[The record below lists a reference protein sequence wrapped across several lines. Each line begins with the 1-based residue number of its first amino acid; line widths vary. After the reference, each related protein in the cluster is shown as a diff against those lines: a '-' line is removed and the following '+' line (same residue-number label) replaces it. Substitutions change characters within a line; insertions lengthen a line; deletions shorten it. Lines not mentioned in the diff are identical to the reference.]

1 MSVNSIPA
9 EPKQRMEKPRQ
20 ATLIILL
27 FSHGKE
33 PSALQHLYQRGDA
46 GEQTLLKTQLSADGN
61 EKTEM
66 SCQWPANEQTAHHC
80 IDSGESD
87 RAHQGGTAMKAFL
100 FLLAGS
106 AGLLLAGWGSTWLT
120 YALTRGVLSLAHL
133 AAAVAGLALASYGLR
148 RWDLCD

>member
-1 MSVNSIPA
+1 MSGNSIPA
-9 EPKQRMEKPRQ
+9 KPKQGMEKPKQ
-20 ATLIILL
+20 ATLKMLL
-27 FSHGKE
+27 FSHRKE
-33 PSALQHLYQRGDA
+33 PPALPLLYQRGDA
-46 GEQTLLKTQLSADGN
+46 GEQTLLKTQLSTDGN

-87 RAHQGGTAMKAFL
+87 RAHRGGTAMKAFL

-148 RWDLCD
+148 RWELCD

>member
-66 SCQWPANEQTAHHC
+66 SCQWPANEQTAHDC

-106 AGLLLAGWGSTWLT
+106 AGLLLAGWGSTWLA

-133 AAAVAGLALASYGLR
+133 AAAVAGLALAWYGLG
-148 RWDLCD
+148 RWELCS

>member
-20 ATLIILL
+20 ATLMILL

>member
-20 ATLIILL
+20 ATLMILL

-120 YALTRGVLSLAHL
+120 YALTRGVLSSAQL

>member
-20 ATLIILL
+20 ATLMILL

-120 YALTRGVLSLAHL
+120 YALTKGVLSLAHL
-133 AAAVAGLALASYGLR
+133 TAAVTGLALASYGLR
-148 RWDLCD
+148 RWELCD

>member
-20 ATLIILL
+20 ATLMILL

-80 IDSGESD
+80 VDSGESD
-87 RAHQGGTAMKAFL
+87 RTHQGGTAMKAFL

-120 YALTRGVLSLAHL
+120 YALTRGVLSLVHL
-133 AAAVAGLALASYGLR
+133 AAAVAGLAMASYGLR
-148 RWDLCD
+148 RWELCD